1 MGFSKR
7 GSRVVIPR
15 WWRNRIRGPLSPQQI
30 HQMIICVQ
38 SNSHRTTSECWWRTQ
53 MPRKANQSPQNEVW
67 CVLVTQSCLTLCI
80 PMDCSPLGSSVHGI
94 SQARILGGLPFP
106 SPGNLP
112 DPEIEPR
119 FPTLQEDSLPS
130 EPLRKPW
137 NEVGQMIKMK
147 RETKD
152 LGLGNCVEEGVMM
165 E

>member
-80 PMDCSPLGSSVHGI
+80 PMDCSPPGSSVCGI
-94 SQARILGGLPFP
+94 LQARILEWVAIPFSRGSSQPRNQPGGLLHCRQILYQL
-106 SPGNLP
+106 SY
-112 DPEIEPR
+112 
-119 FPTLQEDSLPS
+119 Q
-130 EPLRKPW
+130 
-137 NEVGQMIKMK
+137 
-147 RETKD
+147 
-152 LGLGNCVEEGVMM
+152 
-165 E
+165 

>member
-1 MGFSKR
+1 ML
-7 GSRVVIPR
+7 ID
-15 WWRNRIRGPLSPQQI
+15 
-30 HQMIICVQ
+30 
-38 SNSHRTTSECWWRTQ
+38 
-53 MPRKANQSPQNEVW
+53 
-67 CVLVTQSCLTLCI
+67 QSCETLCD
-80 PMDCSPLGSSVHGI
+80 PMDYSPPGSSAHTI
-94 SQARILGGLPFP
+94 PQARILGGLPFP

-119 FPTLQEDSLPS
+119 SPALQEDSLPS

>member
-112 DPEIEPR
+112 DPEIEPT

-137 NEVGQMIKMK
+137 TEVGQMIKMK

>member
-1 MGFSKR
+1 MLYLKAEKFQYRR
-7 GSRVVIPR
+7 GVKKTI
-15 WWRNRIRGPLSPQQI
+15 
-30 HQMIICVQ
+30 
-38 SNSHRTTSECWWRTQ
+38 
-53 MPRKANQSPQNEVW
+53 KATLLLN
-67 CVLVTQSCLTLCI
+67 VLCLVAQSCLTLCI